1 MGIVK
6 RLVEL
11 MGGTIRVD
19 SELGKGTTVSFTI
32 PHRIAEAPTEIKHTD
47 TVIDSKTF
55 AGKRILLAEDNE
67 LNAEIAIEIL
77 GEAGF
82 EVEHAEDG
90 IICVD
95 MLNKHDAG
103 YYDLVLMD
111 VQMPNMD
118 GLKAGTVIRQLPDP
132 AKAKTT
138 VIAMTANAF
147 EEDRKKCL
155 EAGMDGFIAKPI
167 DIRKLMGTLVEILK

>member
-11 MGGTIRVD
+11 MGGTISVE
-19 SELGKGTTVSFTI
+19 SELGKGTRVSFTI
-32 PHRIAEAPTEIKHTD
+32 PHRIAEAPAETEHAD
-47 TVIDSKTF
+47 TVIASNTF
-55 AGKRILLAEDNE
+55 AGKRILLAEDID

-77 GEAGF
+77 GGAGF

-111 VQMPNMD
+111 IQMPNMD
-118 GLKAGTVIRQLPDP
+118 GLKATTVIRRLPDQ
-132 AKAKTT
+132 AKAKIP

-155 EAGMDGFIAKPI
+155 EAGMNGFVAKPI
-167 DIRKLMGTLVEILK
+167 DIQKLMETLVEILK